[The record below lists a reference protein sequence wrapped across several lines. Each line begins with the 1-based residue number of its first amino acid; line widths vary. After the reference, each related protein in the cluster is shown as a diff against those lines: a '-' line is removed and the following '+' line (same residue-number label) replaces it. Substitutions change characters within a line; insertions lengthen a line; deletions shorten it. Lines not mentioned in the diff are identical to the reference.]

1 MSSQG
6 RSVGGEVFPELPVP
20 AELVVDEPFW
30 RFQPPQFTPGGV
42 AHLRV
47 WTTRSGGGEWLAL
60 VTELGLGPSITN
72 SIEHIWRVLAGQYP
86 AGRLVLLE
94 HWPAAESLGEEYLD
108 QVVVGEGEPQWR
120 RVWPTPPN
128 NPRHQAFNAWMT
140 TFGSAAGIS
149 DNHG

>member
-6 RSVGGEVFPELPVP
+6 RSEGGRVFPDLPVP
-20 AELVVDEPFW
+20 ADLVVDEPFW
-30 RFQPPQFTPGGV
+30 RFQPPQFLPGGV

-47 WTTRSGGGEWLAL
+47 WTTRAGGDERLAV

-72 SIEHIWRVLAGQYP
+72 SIEHIWRVLADEYP

-94 HWPAAESLGEEYLD
+94 HWPASESLGEEYLD
-108 QVVVGEGEPQWR
+108 QVLVGEGEPQWR
-120 RVWPTPPN
+120 RVWPTPSN
-128 NPRHQAFNAWMT
+128 NLKHQAFNVWMT

-149 DNHG
+149 DNQG